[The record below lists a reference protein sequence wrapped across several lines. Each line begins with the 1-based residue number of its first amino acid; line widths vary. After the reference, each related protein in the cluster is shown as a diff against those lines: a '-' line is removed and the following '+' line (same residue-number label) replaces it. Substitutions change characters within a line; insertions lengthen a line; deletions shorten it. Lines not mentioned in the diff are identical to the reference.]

1 MSDYKHILV
10 ATDLHNDAFPVV
22 NKAVKIAR
30 RSNASLIVLTVVPE
44 LPFYMASGLNS
55 ISSIEAQF
63 ESHYR
68 ERLELLKMEVDVPC
82 EYILFRGTAK
92 LEILKLALKKDV
104 DLIVI
109 GSHGANGVQR
119 LLGSTAIGVLHRAK
133 ADVLVVRAKTR
144 AEIIKRAKSIARW
157 SKRKS
162 KERAKA

>member
-1 MSDYKHILV
+1 MSEYRHILV

-22 NKAVKIAR
+22 QKAVKIAKR
-30 RSNASLIVLTVVPE
+30 GNANLIILTVVPE

-63 ESHYR
+63 ESRYR
-68 ERLELLKMEVDVPC
+68 ERLELLKIEVDVPA
-82 EYILFRGTAK
+82 EYILFRGRAK
-92 LEILKLALKKDV
+92 LEILKLALKKEA

-119 LLGSTAIGVLHRAK
+119 LLGSTAIAVLHRAK

-144 AEIIKRAKSIARW
+144 HEIKKRAKSIARLT
-157 SKRKS
+157 KRK
-162 KERAKA
+162 AKL